1 MDFFSRFF
9 CSDFIPHGHCFFW
22 KPEILWPSVGSDL
35 IIAVSYYS
43 IPAALVYF
51 VRKRKDL
58 AFNWMFLMFGAFILA
73 CGTTHAMGIWTV
85 WNGTYRVDALIKA
98 VTALLSVTTAI
109 MLWRLIPG
117 ALALPSPAALR
128 DANERLRLEI
138 KERESAESEVRRL
151 NEGLEEQ
158 VRQRTLELERS
169 NQELERFAYVA
180 SHDLQEPLRTIRS
193 FTELMEKR
201 SGASLDEKT
210 RTYMDFILDGARNMS
225 LLIDDLLAYSRVGR
239 AVEGR
244 AVVDLGD
251 TLEKCKNSL
260 RAAIEASGAVISS
273 DRLPRVQGDPTLV
286 RMLLQNLLSNAI
298 KYRRQVPISIHVG
311 ASQVDGV
318 WEVAVSDNGI
328 GIESQHYDRI
338 FELFERL
345 HGRDKYDGSGMGLAI
360 CKKIADIHGSKIVVS
375 SRMGE
380 GSTFSFRLKGA

>member
-9 CSDFIPHGHCFFW
+9 RSDFMPHGHCFFW

-98 VTALLSVTTAI
+98 ITALLSVTTAI

-117 ALALPSPAALR
+117 ALALPSPATLR
-128 DANERLRLEI
+128 EANERLRLEI
-138 KERESAESEVRRL
+138 KERESAEMEVRRL

-158 VRQRTLELERS
+158 VRQRTRELERS

-360 CKKIADIHGSKIVVS
+360 CKKIADIHGSKIAVS

>member
-9 CSDFIPHGHCFFW
+9 RSDFMPHGHCFFW

-35 IIAVSYYS
+35 IIAASYYS

-138 KERESAESEVRRL
+138 KERESAEMEVRRL

-210 RTYMDFILDGARNMS
+210 
-225 LLIDDLLAYSRVGR
+225 
-239 AVEGR
+239 
-244 AVVDLGD
+244 
-251 TLEKCKNSL
+251 NSL

>member
-9 CSDFIPHGHCFFW
+9 RSDFMPHGHCFFW

-138 KERESAESEVRRL
+138 KERESAEMEVRRL

-286 RMLLQNLLSNAI
+286 RMLMQNLLSNAI

-345 HGRDKYDGSGMGLAI
+345 HARDKYDGSGMGLAI
-360 CKKIADIHGSKIVVS
+360 CKKIADIHGSKIAVS

>member
-9 CSDFIPHGHCFFW
+9 RSDFMPHGHCFFW

-138 KERESAESEVRRL
+138 KERESAEMEVRRL

-286 RMLLQNLLSNAI
+286 RMLMQNLLSNAI

-360 CKKIADIHGSKIVVS
+360 CKKIADIHGSKIAVS

>member
-9 CSDFIPHGHCFFW
+9 RSDFMPHGHCFFW

-35 IIAVSYYS
+35 IIALSYYS

-138 KERESAESEVRRL
+138 KERESAEMEVRRL

-360 CKKIADIHGSKIVVS
+360 CKKIADIHGSKIAVS

>member
-9 CSDFIPHGHCFFW
+9 RSDFMPHGHCFFW

-138 KERESAESEVRRL
+138 KERESAEMEVRRL

-286 RMLLQNLLSNAI
+286 RMLMQNLLSNAI